1 MKKIDTFVQKAV
13 VFKNWIIMS
22 RKRLAAVSSGFVVM
36 ILCLVYL
43 IAGRSYSLSAEVT
56 HSFYTIPEKAVTYF
70 EILDP
75 QQFYSILEKS
85 KFGKSFLDSQAWQ
98 KLSGTPEF
106 QKLSNLLYFIE
117 LKAGNVISYKDLP
130 SFFGGSVGFAKMEN
144 GSFLVVAKSNI
155 KSRLGLS
162 LMTAFKGKKVEV
174 QIKKDE
180 SAPAEKRKLEGVT
193 ESSYTELF
201 DEQKISFANLEVTRI
216 NVQNGYMFLVMVDDY
231 VFISDNEETLK
242 ESLSVATNPS
252 SSSFRNSKGM
262 REALSAYES
271 RGQLFF
277 YADAKKSFFAPV
289 LSQFSRGDGTAAV
302 LYADAAKNISGDIF
316 AIGYAASEKAS
327 VNKNQYWEKIIPSDA
342 ALTLYSSDL
351 NVNDSVEKLS
361 ALGDPW
367 KGNSEDFFKDANLD
381 LKEYFGNKKGIAA
394 VLHGADLFNKKFY
407 PQFSIGYNSDKKDNA
422 VYSSIFKNRGEA
434 KQSFQGTSYN
444 VLKNT
449 QGRYYIPAWYYD
461 KAGIV
466 SSSRMNLEKFI
477 SAGKGNRPVVADDSS
492 YALLGDYAYAP
503 NHIVINIPK
512 AVSFI
517 RQFYIYGGE
526 RSGKFTKVTVDRD
539 IMPLAEPLKS
549 FETLHIALG
558 AEKTLT
564 GKIVLTDAAK
574 Q

>member
-1 MKKIDTFVQKAV
+1 MKKIDTIVQKAV
-13 VFKNWIIMS
+13 ALKNWTIMS
-22 RKRLAAVSSGFVVM
+22 RKRLAAVSSGCVIM
-36 ILCLVYL
+36 IVLLVYL
-43 IAGRSYSLSAEVT
+43 VAGRSYSLSAEVT
-56 HSFYTIPEKAVTYF
+56 HSFYTIPEKAVTYI

-85 KFGKSFLDSQAWQ
+85 KFGKSLLDSQAWQ

-144 GSFLVVAKSNI
+144 GSFLVVAKSNM

-162 LMTAFKGKKVEV
+162 LVTAFKGKKVEV
-174 QIKKDE
+174 QIKKE
-180 SAPAEKRKLEGVT
+180 EPAEKRKLEGVT

-201 DEQKISFANLEVTRI
+201 DEQKVSFANLEVTRI
-216 NVQNGYMFLVMVDDY
+216 NVQNGYMFIVMADDY

-242 ESLSVATNPS
+242 ESLSVATRPS
-252 SSSFRNSKGM
+252 SSSLRNSEGM
-262 REALSAYES
+262 REALTAYES

-277 YADAKKSFFAPV
+277 YADAKKSFLAPF
-289 LSQFSRGDGTAAV
+289 LSQFSKGTGTAAV
-302 LYADAAKNISGDIF
+302 LYADAGKNISGDLF
-316 AIGYAASEKAS
+316 AIGYNVPGKTSADRTP
-327 VNKNQYWEKIIPSDA
+327 YWEKIIPSGA
-342 ALTLYSSDL
+342 ALAVYSSDL

-361 ALGDPW
+361 SLGEPW
-367 KGNSEDFFKDANLD
+367 KDNSEDFFKDAKLD
-381 LKEYFGNKKGIAA
+381 RKAYFGNKKGIAA

-407 PQFSIGYNSDKKDNA
+407 PQFSIGYVAEKQDSA
-422 VYSSIFKNRGEA
+422 LYSSVFKNTGEA

-444 VLKNT
+444 VLKNP

-461 KAGIV
+461 KAGII

-477 SAGKGNRPVVADDSS
+477 SAGKGNSPVIGDDASYS
-492 YALLGDYAYAP
+492 ALGGYALAP
-503 NHIVINIPK
+503 SHIVINIQK
-512 AVSFI
+512 AVSAI

-539 IMPLAEPLKS
+539 IMPLAEPFKS

-558 AEKTLT
+558 FEKIMT
-564 GKIVLTDAAK
+564 GKLVLTDAAK